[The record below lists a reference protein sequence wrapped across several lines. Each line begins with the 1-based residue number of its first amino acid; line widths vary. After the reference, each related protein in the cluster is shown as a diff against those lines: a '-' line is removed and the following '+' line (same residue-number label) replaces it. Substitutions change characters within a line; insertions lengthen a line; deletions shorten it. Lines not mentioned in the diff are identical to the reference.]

1 MVVSKEVAQQDV
13 ERWLSFKKLT
23 DQRRDDKKENIEALI
38 NAVCDGNLVIDEDCN
53 LIQKLMSPFGDEIK
67 ITELK
72 YKPRLTPFALKF
84 HLQGVKA
91 TDMDARVCAYVC
103 ALTSQAKGIIEK
115 LDMEDYLIGQNVAF
129 FFM

>member
-1 MVVSKEVAQQDV
+1 MVVAKEVAQA
-13 ERWLSFKKLT
+13 EIEKWLDYKKFT
-23 DQRRDDKKENIEALI
+23 EQRREDKKENIETLI
-38 NAVCDGNLVIDEDCN
+38 SAISDGNLVVDSDCN
-53 LIQKLMSPFGDEIK
+53 LIQKLMSPFGDEMK

-84 HLQGVKA
+84 HLNGVKA

-103 ALTSQAKGIIEK
+103 ALTSQAKGVIEK
-115 LDMEDYLIGQNVAF
+115 LDMEDYLIAQSIAF

>member
-1 MVVSKEVAQQDV
+1 MVVSKDVAQQDV

-23 DQRRDDKKENIEALI
+23 DQRREEKKENIDNLI
-38 NAVCDGNLVIDEDCN
+38 NAICDGNISVDDDCN
-53 LIQKLMSPFGDEIK
+53 LIQKLMSPFGDEMK

-91 TDMDARVCAYVC
+91 TDIYSRVLYYLFD
-103 ALTSQAKGIIEK
+103 LTSVYKLIIEK
-115 LDMEDYLIGQNVAF
+115 L
-129 FFM
+129 

>member
-1 MVVSKEVAQQDV
+1 MVVSKDVAQADV

-23 DQRRDDKKENIEALI
+23 DQRREDKKENIDALI

-53 LIQKLMSPFGDEIK
+53 LIQKLMSPFGDEMK
-67 ITELK
+67 IAELK
-72 YKPRLTPFALKF
+72 YKPRLTPFSLNLHLK
-84 HLQGVKA
+84 GVKS

-115 LDMEDYLIGQNVAF
+115 LDMEDYLIGQNIAF